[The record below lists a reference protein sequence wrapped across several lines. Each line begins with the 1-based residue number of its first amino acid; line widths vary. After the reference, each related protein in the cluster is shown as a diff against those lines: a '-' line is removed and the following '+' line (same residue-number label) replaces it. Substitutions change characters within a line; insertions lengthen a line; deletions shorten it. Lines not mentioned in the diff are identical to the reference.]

1 MLNRNREFLPDN
13 KGRKKI
19 GIKRL
24 IKNEL
29 LLGKMNRNR
38 QKTAVKAMKLRKNMI
53 QKTRS
58 NPYFI

>member
-29 LLGKMNRNR
+29 LLGKMNRKD
-38 QKTAVKAMKLRKNMI
+38 QKITV
-53 QKTRS
+53 
-58 NPYFI
+58 